1 MKIVV
6 IGGTGRIGS
15 KVVARLRDR
24 GHEVIAAAPT
34 TGVDILTGEGLDAAM
49 AGARVVVDLA
59 NSPSFED
66 AAALAFF
73 QTAGRNVLAAEAKA
87 GVGHHLALSVVGT
100 EKLTASGY
108 FRAKL
113 AQEDLIRGSAIPY
126 TIIHSTQF
134 FEFLPGII
142 QSAAKGSTVRLSPA
156 LVQPIASEDVA
167 EAVARLALQPPANG
181 IVEIAGPERESLAG
195 LAQRFMTL
203 IEDPREVLSDVRAT
217 YFGAEID
224 DETLVPG
231 NAAWKGSLDFEHWLE
246 QSEFAGY
253 ENRQDIH

>member
-15 KVVARLRDR
+15 KVVVRLRNQ
-24 GHEVIAAAPT
+24 GHEVIAASPT

-49 AGARVVVDLA
+49 VGARVVVDLA
-59 NSPSFED
+59 SSPSFED
-66 AAALAFF
+66 AAALSFF
-73 QTAGRNVLAAEAKA
+73 QTAGRNVLAAEKETC
-87 GVGHHLALSVVGT
+87 VSHHLALSVVGT
-100 EKLTASGY
+100 EKLAASGY

-113 AQEDLIRGSAIPY
+113 AQEELIRAAGIPY
-126 TIIHSTQF
+126 TIVHSTQF

-142 QSAAKGSTVRLSPA
+142 QSAAVGQTVRLSPA

-167 EAVARLALQPPANG
+167 AAVAWLALQPPVNG
-181 IVEIAGPERESLAG
+181 IIEIAGPERESLAG

-203 IEDPREVLSDVRAT
+203 TEDPRELISDVHAR
-217 YFGAEID
+217 YFGAEVD
-224 DETLVPG
+224 SESLVPA
-231 NAAWKGSLDFEHWLE
+231 NAAWNGSLDFYHWLE

-253 ENRQDIH
+253 DNRTDLY